1 MDSPHSSPRCDVG
14 GREEEDEDIDEE
26 EEDEEVK
33 EDTQAILAREAIKFA
48 EDEDDADDEDDEDD
62 EDDDEDRDMPDTMK
76 AAHFFMFKQF
86 FSQAEAAALIASAE
100 EGGALFKAMDA
111 AYDSWRAA
119 MEADDDE
126 EEEDDAEGEVA
137 DEEES
142 DEDEDE
148 FDWAEQVP
156 WKDETDY

>member
-1 MDSPHSSPRCDVG
+1 MYMEELDMDPVMW
-14 GREEEDEDIDEE
+14 EEEDEDIDEE
-26 EEDEEVK
+26 EEDEE
-33 EDTQAILAREAIKFA
+33 
-48 EDEDDADDEDDEDD
+48 
-62 EDDDEDRDMPDTMK
+62 DDEDRDMPDTMK

-119 MEADDDE
+119 MEEDDDE
-126 EEEDDAEGEVA
+126 EGEVT

-148 FDWAEQVP
+148 FDWDEQVP
-156 WKDETDY
+156 WKD